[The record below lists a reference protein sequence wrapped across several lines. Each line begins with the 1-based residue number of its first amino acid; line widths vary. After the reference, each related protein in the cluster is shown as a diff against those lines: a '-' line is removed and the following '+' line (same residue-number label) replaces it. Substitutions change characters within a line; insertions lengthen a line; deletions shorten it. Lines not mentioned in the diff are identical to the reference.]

1 MSKPKKPPPEQLSLF
16 GPVDAPAQKAAEWDP
31 KQPDYRPLWEPRPPT
46 PAPRAQPTVEAYD
59 VQRAPLAQKHSRTSV
74 EAANLMSGTRAGTLR
89 ATIWR
94 WLLEQGERGGT
105 DEEGQD
111 ALGLEGN
118 TYRPRRVELQEAGL
132 VITTVRT
139 RRTRSNRQ
147 AAVWRAVRP
156 EGA

>member
-1 MSKPKKPPPEQLSLF
+1 MRAGKRPPPEQMPLF
-16 GPVDAPAQKAAEWDP
+16 DDPGMVPPKPAAWDP
-31 KQPDYRPLWEPRPPT
+31 KRPDYRPLWEPKPPL
-46 PAPRAQPTVEAYD
+46 PRAEPTVPEYD
-59 VQRAPLAQKHSRTSV
+59 VERAPLAQKHSRTSV
-74 EAANLMSGTRAGTLR
+74 EAANLMSGSRAGSLR

-111 ALGLEGN
+111 ALGMEGN

-132 VITTVRT
+132 VVATVRT

-147 AAVWRAVRP
+147 AAVWRGVRP

>member
-1 MSKPKKPPPEQLSLF
+1 MSKPKIPPEQMSLF
-16 GPVDAPAQKAAEWDP
+16 DDPGMVPPREQPAPWDP
-31 KQPDYRPLWEPRPPT
+31 RQPDYRPRTGPT
-46 PAPRAQPTVEAYD
+46 APAYD

-74 EAANLMSGTRAGTLR
+74 EAANLMSGTRAGSLR

-94 WLLEQGERGGT
+94 WLLERGERGAT

-111 ALGLEGN
+111 ALGMEGN

-132 VITTVRT
+132 VVATKADRL
-139 RRTRSNRQ
+139 TRSKRK
-147 AAVWRAVRP
+147 AVVYRGVRP